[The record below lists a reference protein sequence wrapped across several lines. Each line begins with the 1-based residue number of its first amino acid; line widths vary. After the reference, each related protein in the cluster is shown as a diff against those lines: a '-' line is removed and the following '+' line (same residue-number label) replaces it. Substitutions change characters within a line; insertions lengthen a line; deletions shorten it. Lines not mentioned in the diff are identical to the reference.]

1 MKPKTLCEWNKS
13 DIKEN
18 KEIIIAMAKTPN
30 FYCKKCVRIS
40 NDVSYL
46 CKPEKIK

>member
-1 MKPKTLCEWNKS
+1 MKFKTLCEWNKS

-18 KEIIIAMAKTPN
+18 KDIIIALAKAPI
-30 FYCKKCVRIS
+30 FYCKKCIRIS
-40 NDVSYL
+40 NNENYL